1 MRKDFIAEVCHYGWG
16 AIRMGRERKKRADIQ
31 KSIIEVNKGLETKMN
46 EVYSILVQYNGFV
59 KT

>member
-1 MRKDFIAEVCHYGWG
+1 MKKEEERRK
-16 AIRMGRERKKRADIQ
+16 RRKRRRRKRADIQ

-46 EVYSILVQYNGFV
+46 EVYSMLVQYNGFV